1 MYRCLPL
8 PPLSRECAPPRR
20 QYLVFFAD
28 VSDEPQKCGISTLSF
43 PIKMTMCVLLPFLSR
58 PLFIVPLLSAPK
70 RLRNRVSH
78 FESHVDRQT
87 DRRSDGM
94 AAAAA
99 AAAAASER
107 AASEVGRR
115 RAVTDL
121 GEPVLPRSLARSL
134 FRVRRRSFAGSL

>member
-1 MYRCLPL
+1 
-8 PPLSRECAPPRR
+8 
-20 QYLVFFAD
+20 
-28 VSDEPQKCGISTLSF
+28 
-43 PIKMTMCVLLPFLSR
+43 
-58 PLFIVPLLSAPK
+58 
-70 RLRNRVSH
+70 
-78 FESHVDRQT
+78 
-87 DRRSDGM
+87 M
-94 AAAAA
+94 AADAAA